1 MSEHPNRAGHVRM
14 PNGVMDYLTRG
25 ADSDETAEAETR
37 AGAGNP
43 ETYERA
49 LARQRERLS
58 RGSTVRHT
66 GTPVLTR
73 LFQLLAHDED
83 TGT

>member
-1 MSEHPNRAGHVRM
+1 
-14 PNGVMDYLTRG
+14 MDYLEHG
-25 ADSDETAEAETR
+25 ADPDETAEAKTR
-37 AGAGNP
+37 SAAGDP

-49 LARQRERLS
+49 LARQQERLS

-73 LFQLLAHDED
+73 LFQLLAQDED
-83 TGT
+83 TGK